1 MSDESSCLDV
11 AAKMRNPFELNQER
25 PNVIAVTCS
34 EPQAMNASLIVN
46 QVGSLKVI
54 EAEGGLAG
62 LADQADVSQNWLVRD
77 VQANPEIGLVLF
89 CGHHGC
95 QRLPSRESNVVQ
107 FAGSG
112 EHCYSQ
118 TEAIIWREM
127 QLFRSALAGCLPGPQ
142 PVVSGAVYDP
152 EYDWLSIY
160 DEETRLFLPVNVHRF
175 QTSGS

>member
-11 AAKMRNPFELNQER
+11 AAKTRNPFELNQER
-25 PNVIAVTCS
+25 LNVIAVTCS
-34 EPQAMNASLIVN
+34 EPQAMNPALIMN
-46 QVGSLKVI
+46 HVGSVKIL

-62 LADQADVSQNWLVRD
+62 LEEEVDASQNWLVRE
-77 VQANPEIGLVLF
+77 VQANPEVGLVLF
-89 CGHHGC
+89 CGHYGC
-95 QRLPSRESNVVQ
+95 QCLPSRHNNVVQ

-127 QLFRSALAGCLPGPQ
+127 HLLRSVLAGCLPGAQ
-142 PVVSGAVYDP
+142 PAVSGGVYDP

-160 DEETRLFLPVNVHRF
+160 DEETRLFLPVNAHRF
-175 QTSGS
+175 RSS